1 LREADRTDAIR
12 ELRDMRSS
20 GTAFPL
26 HSYLGQVDYWLQP
39 PEIWA
44 RVYAQYIALRAGND
58 EMMLDVQFARMLEDE
73 PVMRNA
79 QWSELDFEPV
89 ADTVDTAFQILGWR

>member
-1 LREADRTDAIR
+1 
-12 ELRDMRSS
+12 MRSS

-26 HSYLGQVDYWLQP
+26 HSYLRQVDYWLQP